1 MAKKY
6 HFWITGCQMNY
17 ADARVISTKLEGLGY
32 ESTATAENADVIILQ
47 TCTVRQKAENKAF
60 GRLQS
65 LKPLKQT
72 RPDLTLAMMGC
83 VVGVRGNQDLE
94 KRYPYVDVWMP
105 PASDGSPLISHLLQ
119 GEDQLIDEMAT
130 TERFA
135 IQNEEVI
142 LPADERGK
150 LVSAPVAVVFGC
162 SHACTF
168 CIIPNRRGIERTRP
182 VGAVVAEV
190 RSLVKQGVKE
200 VVLLGQIIDRYGKD
214 IIDGPDLADLLEKV
228 HEVDGLERIRFL
240 TSHPNYMTDKIL
252 KSVADLPKVM
262 PQIEIPS
269 QSGDDV
275 VLHEMARGYTSNH
288 YKELVYKIRELV
300 PGAAVH
306 NDIIVGFPSETEEQF
321 QSTYD
326 LLAELEHEKVHV
338 AMYSPRPG
346 TVSARRMEDDI
357 PDAEKRRR
365 LHAVEELQQRVSR
378 KKTAVWLGKT
388 VQVLVEGKTKDRWRG
403 RTPQGKLVFFD
414 DSRQLRG
421 ELVEVLID
429 HTGPWSMSGQAVDSV
444 DTSVSKSES
453 ISLPVF

>member
-32 ESTATAENADVIILQ
+32 ESTAKAEDADVIILQ

-119 GEDQLIDEMAT
+119 GEDQLIDDKAT
-130 TERFA
+130 SERFA

-228 HEVDGLERIRFL
+228 HEVDG
-240 TSHPNYMTDKIL
+240 
-252 KSVADLPKVM
+252 
-262 PQIEIPS
+262 S
-269 QSGDDV
+269 Q
-275 VLHEMARGYTSNH
+275 R
-288 YKELVYKIRELV
+288 
-300 PGAAVH
+300 
-306 NDIIVGFPSETEEQF
+306 
-321 QSTYD
+321 
-326 LLAELEHEKVHV
+326 
-338 AMYSPRPG
+338 
-346 TVSARRMEDDI
+346 
-357 PDAEKRRR
+357 
-365 LHAVEELQQRVSR
+365 
-378 KKTAVWLGKT
+378 
-388 VQVLVEGKTKDRWRG
+388 
-403 RTPQGKLVFFD
+403 
-414 DSRQLRG
+414 
-421 ELVEVLID
+421 
-429 HTGPWSMSGQAVDSV
+429 
-444 DTSVSKSES
+444 
-453 ISLPVF
+453 